1 MNEEQELIKRRE
13 IRFCH
18 LHPDPEQARSA
29 LLLLS
34 DAEGVVDIKFIDE
47 LCLSV
52 SYDVCFLTLKAIEDV
67 LVRLGYHL
75 DNRLLMRMKR
85 ALYNYSEET
94 QRANLGAIIETDTTT
109 KVFVKRYSINYHGC
123 RDKRPEHWR
132 KYL

>member
-1 MNEEQELIKRRE
+1 MNDIEYIIKRRE

-18 LHPDPEQARSA
+18 LHPDPDQARSA

-34 DAEGVVDIKFIDE
+34 DAEGVVDITFIDE
-47 LCLSV
+47 LCLSI
-52 SYDVCFLTLKAIEDV
+52 SYDVRFLTLQAIEDV
-67 LVRLGYHL
+67 LIRLGYHL
-75 DNRLLMRMKR
+75 DNRLLIRMKR
-85 ALYNYSEET
+85 ALYSDSEET
-94 QRANLGAIIETDTTT
+94 QRANLGSIVETDTTT

>member
-1 MNEEQELIKRRE
+1 MKETEDIIKRRE

-18 LHPDPEQARSA
+18 LHPDPEQAGSA

-34 DAEGVVDIKFIDE
+34 DAEGVVDIQFIDE

-52 SYDVCFLTLKAIEDV
+52 SYDVRMLTLQAIEDV
-67 LVRLGYHL
+67 LIRLGYHL
-75 DNRLLMRMKR
+75 DNRLLTRMKR
-85 ALYNYSEET
+85 ALYSYSEET
-94 QRANLGAIIETDTTT
+94 QRANLGSAVETSTTT

>member
-1 MNEEQELIKRRE
+1 MKQIEDLIKRRE

-18 LHPDPEQARSA
+18 LHPDPDQARSV

-34 DAEGVVDIKFIDE
+34 DAEGITDIQFIDE

-52 SYDVCFLTLKAIEDV
+52 SYDVRILTLQAIEDI
-67 LVRLGYHL
+67 LMRLGYHL
-75 DNRLLMRMKR
+75 DNRLLIRMKR
-85 ALYNYSEET
+85 ALYAYSEET
-94 QRANLGAIIETDTTT
+94 QRDNLGCSTEADNHTT
-109 KVFVKRYSINYHGC
+109 VFVKRYSSNHHGC

>member
-1 MNEEQELIKRRE
+1 MSEAEDLIKRRE

-18 LHPDPEQARSA
+18 LHPDPDQARSA

-34 DAEGVVDIKFIDE
+34 DVEGVVDISFIDE
-47 LCLSV
+47 LCLSI
-52 SYDVCFLTLKAIEDV
+52 SYDVRFLTLQAIEDV
-67 LVRLGYHL
+67 LIRLGYHL
-75 DNRLLMRMKR
+75 DNRLLVRMKR
-85 ALYNYSEET
+85 ALYSYSEET
-94 QRANLGAIIETDTTT
+94 QRANLGTTVETDTTT

>member
-1 MNEEQELIKRRE
+1 MNGTDDLIKRRE

-34 DAEGVVDIKFIDE
+34 DAEGIKDIQYANE
-47 LCLSV
+47 LCLYV
-52 SYDVCFLTLKAIEDV
+52 SYDVRILTLSIIEEA
-67 LVRLGYHL
+67 LMRLGYHL
-75 DNRLLMRMKR
+75 DNRLMTRMKR
-85 ALYNYSEET
+85 ALYTYSEDT
-94 QRANLGAIIETDTTT
+94 QRANLGCAEETDTTT
-109 KVFVKRYSINYHGC
+109 MIFIQRYSNLHHGC

>member
-94 QRANLGAIIETDTTT
+94 QRANLGTIIETDTTT

>member
-1 MNEEQELIKRRE
+1 MKDTEELIKRRE

-47 LCLSV
+47 QCLSV
-52 SYDVCFLTLKAIEDV
+52 SYDVRLLTLQAIEDV
-67 LVRLGYHL
+67 LIRLGYHL
-75 DNRLLMRMKR
+75 DNRLLTRMKR
-85 ALYNYSEET
+85 ALYSYSEET
-94 QRANLGAIIETDTTT
+94 QRANLGSSVETNTTT

>member
-1 MNEEQELIKRRE
+1 MNDEQDLIKRRE

-18 LHPDPEQARSA
+18 LHPDPEQSRSA

-34 DAEGVVDIKFIDE
+34 DAEGIVDITFIDE
-47 LCLSV
+47 ICLSV
-52 SYDVCFLTLKAIEDV
+52 SYDVRYLTLQAIEDV

-75 DNRLLMRMKR
+75 DNRLINRMKR
-85 ALYNYSEET
+85 ALYSYSEET
-94 QRANLGAIIETDTTT
+94 QRANLGTIIETDTTT